1 VNRAEY
7 AVSPVFIFQSLGPE
21 PAYRHDVMRRFYLEW
36 EAGTYREVR
45 TFRGFM
51 ASLADKW
58 QRLESF
64 FLGPALL
71 LPVVLFPTA
80 ALYRRIRVPVLIAI
94 AVVVALLT
102 EIWVFPHYLS
112 PMTCVI
118 YAVVVEA
125 IRRLR
130 AWAPGGRP
138 SGLLLSRAVP
148 LTCLLTVVA
157 VAAARPFGINPVTA
171 SGLEFVSP
179 RWGLQDRA
187 ALLSRFEQLPGRHLA
202 IVRYS
207 PNHDFHREW
216 VYNDADIDA
225 AKVVWARETE
235 TASDRRLLSYFSDRR
250 VWLVEPDVRPPRIS
264 SYVAVK
270 SSAAP

>member
-1 VNRAEY
+1 
-7 AVSPVFIFQSLGPE
+7 
-21 PAYRHDVMRRFYLEW
+21 MRRFYLEW

-45 TFRGFM
+45 TFPGFM
-51 ASLADKW
+51 ASMGEKW
-58 QRLESF
+58 KGLETF

-71 LPVVLFPTA
+71 FPLVAFPAA
-80 ALYRRIRVPVLIAI
+80 ALSRSLRVPVLIAA
-94 AVVVALLT
+94 AVVAALLT

-112 PMTCVI
+112 PITCVI
-118 YAVVVEA
+118 YGIVVEA

-130 AWAPGGRP
+130 AWEPGGRP

-148 LTCLLTVVA
+148 MTCVLTVVA

-179 RWGLQDRA
+179 GWGLQDRA
-187 ALLSRFEQLPGRHLA
+187 AVLSRLEELPGRHLA

-216 VYNDADIDA
+216 VYNAADIDA
-225 AKVVWARETE
+225 AKVVWARETG

-250 VWLVEPDVRPPRIS
+250 VWLVEPDIRPPRIS
-264 SYVAVK
+264 NYVAPT